1 MRTGVH
7 LVAIRGAVALL
18 AAVFF
23 VAVSYYGYY
32 WEGYTPVDPP
42 GGRNF
47 WTGPAVFIAVI
58 VAVGLLVARWCVLGV
73 AVMYGVADVGWA
85 LFGRPGDF
93 DGYQPPP
100 RETVET
106 FAGVA
111 MLAVMLAIGV
121 GVAKLGKVAASR
133 IREAPLPEN

>member
-1 MRTGVH
+1 MA
-7 LVAIRGAVALL
+7 AIRAVVALL
-18 AAVFF
+18 GAAFF

-32 WEGYTPVDPP
+32 WEGYAPVDPP
-42 GGRNF
+42 GGRDF
-47 WTGPAVFIAVI
+47 WTRPTVFIGVI
-58 VAVGLLVARWCVLGV
+58 VAVGLVVARWWGVGV

-93 DGYQPPP
+93 DGYQPPA

-106 FAGVA
+106 LAGVV
-111 MLAVMLAIGV
+111 MLAIMLAIGV
-121 GVAKLGKVAASR
+121 GLAKLGKVGASR